1 MKCIIIFFIFI
12 SILISTSNAQIVS
25 DFGIKIGL
33 VSSKFEMDLKN
44 FSEDILII
52 NNYKKH
58 RVGPNTG
65 IYLRYI
71 NWKYLNFETELSYIQ
86 KGAKFKQDGLPINIP
101 QELRLDYIQFK
112 NSVVPKI
119 DMSRFEIYSILGLSL
134 DYLLSVKGGNLAH
147 SEYKKYVAGY
157 ILGIGFKTE
166 FVFNNKIFL
175 ELVFN
180 RDINEIYESRWAR
193 YYNNL
198 VSLNLGFSF
207 KNIL

>member
-44 FSEDILII
+44 FSEEILIV
-52 NNYKKH
+52 NYYKKH
-58 RVGPNTG
+58 KIGPIAG
-65 IYLRYI
+65 IYLRYF

-86 KGAKFKQDGLPINIP
+86 KGAKFKQDGLAVNIP
-101 QELRLDYIQFK
+101 KELRFDYFQFK

-119 DMSRFEIYSILGLSL
+119 DINNFEIYSIFGLSL
-134 DYLLSVKGGNLAH
+134 DYLLSVNGGNLTH
-147 SEYKKYVAGY
+147 SEYKKYVIGY

-166 FVFNNKIFL
+166 FIFNNKIFF